1 MNEQGN
7 PGDIN
12 LDVPYSE
19 HLTPLEMA
27 SLSMG
32 GVLKVQ
38 GDCESLLKRIET
50 IENWVIN
57 YSVPHYKPPGS
68 DKHLPLG
75 EVLTDIY
82 NRIENEQSK

>member
-57 YSVPHYKPPGS
+57 YSVPHYKLS
-68 DKHLPLG
+68 LIH
-75 EVLTDIY
+75 I
-82 NRIENEQSK
+82 